1 MARFDRLTV
10 YSTML
15 ADGMVPL
22 FYNGD
27 IATVQAATGAIARGG
42 SHLLEFTNRG
52 DFALEVF
59 SQLVKWAAEA
69 HPGLVIGV
77 GSVED
82 APTAALYLAHG
93 ANFVV
98 GPNFN
103 PEVARLCNRRK
114 VAYLPGCGSATEIAE
129 AEEAGV
135 EIVKLFPWQRVRPGV
150 RQGRARPA
158 PLDAHHA
165 HQRRQP
171 GRGQPAWLVRGG
183 RGLRR
188 DGRPT
193 GARRLAQGR
202 GIRQDRAARRRNPGD
217 HPHHSRLMRGVA
229 V

>member
-22 FYNGD
+22 FYHAD
-27 IATVQAATGAIARGG
+27 IAIAQAAAGAIARGG

-129 AEEAGV
+129 AEETGV
-135 EIVKLFPWQRVRPGV
+135 EIIKLFPGNVFGPAFVKAVRGPRPWTRIMPTSGV
-150 RQGRARPA
+150 TPDEAN
-158 PLDAHHA
+158 L
-165 HQRRQP
+165 
-171 GRGQPAWLVRGG
+171 RGWFEAGVACVGMGGQLVRSDWLKAGEFDKIEQLVAETLATIRTL
-183 RGLRR
+183 RG
-188 DGRPT
+188 
-193 GARRLAQGR
+193 
-202 GIRQDRAARRRNPGD
+202 
-217 HPHHSRLMRGVA
+217 
-229 V
+229 